1 MGKGGGSAS
10 TPVVLSDNL
19 KNKQFLRVVDLI
31 GEGQIEGPVGELRG
45 ILINNTP
52 VESSNGTINI
62 KGVTVDWRAGI
73 QSQEPLNGFDDI
85 ENEESVGVLV
95 KFDEPVTRT
104 VSDVDVDRIRFTVGV
119 NQLVYTDSEGNQGNT
134 SVSMSLQ
141 VFENG
146 GWATK
151 KVVDITG
158 KTTAAYLESHVI
170 DAPTTKP
177 FQIRVVRNTADST
190 SDRLINPT
198 VWSSYTELTNAR
210 LSYPNSAVVGIV
222 IDRSQF
228 AETPTRTYHIRG
240 VMMKVPDNYDP
251 KTRTY
256 TGIWTGNFKIAYTN
270 NPAWIFYDLVTNER
284 YGMGKR
290 MGSFGVDKF
299 AMYAIGQYCDAKVP
313 DGFGGEEPRFVCN
326 AYITEQ
332 RKAYDVLSDLAS
344 VFRAMPIWDD
354 LQYTCVQDR
363 PTDKEWTYT
372 NASVIDGVFSRS
384 SSALKARHTAIEVSW
399 INPDNG
405 WKTEVEYVADD
416 ELIQRFGYNVS
427 KVTAFGC
434 TSRGQAHRVGL
445 WILETEKLETK
456 TIKFSVAMEG
466 LNSQAGDIIEIAD
479 NDFAA
484 SKVGGRVVSFDGT
497 RITLDAPV
505 EIAAGENASFS
516 YLSANGKFEKIAI
529 SGHPEPDVIVL
540 GLPPNGLQKWGVF
553 SISKASLSTQLYRVS
568 SIAGPDDGKYSIVAV
583 QHEPQKEAIVDEGAS
598 FEGIPSTGAT
608 VRVPG
613 IEKLRIAS
621 IADSTLAQAR
631 AIWETATV
639 NRSISFDVRV
649 LRDGREVTSG
659 STQEFEYTFNGLE
672 VGAYEVAVRARDE
685 RGMLGDESSVD
696 MIIGAPAAPSRVD
709 IIEGFLQL
717 TLTPHIT
724 APQTFATQFEFWF
737 AGETP
742 IPNINDIET
751 TAARLGRGT
760 FWVKDALKAAH
771 KYYFYVRSV
780 NEWGKSEFI
789 EAAGT
794 PSADAGGILDS
805 ILDDFLQSNA
815 GQQLT
820 GQIESI
826 TDAEIENALANDA
839 DIYRRRLVDGQ
850 NSASITEIRQ
860 VALDTESAFAEFKQ
874 EVQVTLD
881 DQQAIIQTKA
891 TTMFDSTGGSAT
903 YSVNAGITYNGNY
916 YDAGMVIGL
925 ETSGDTVKSQIGFN
939 ADTLIVTSGQNG
951 AKFSPFAIVNGQVII
966 NETIIGNATIKFAKI
981 ADDIRST
988 NWIHGSTGWNLPKSG
1003 NAEFNNV
1010 TVRGTVYAT
1019 AGKFNGTIESNDGY
1033 FGGTVYARK
1042 IIGDVVQ
1049 GAHLKG
1055 YITSTGL
1062 VTGTVTER
1070 VPSGVLWS
1078 VFSFDSADFDRTLII
1093 NGDVTWGFTYGG
1105 NDLGVYVNGV
1115 NLLNFVTGGSSTP
1128 ANTVGGVSFNIPG
1141 TLIGGRDVLS
1151 IKYNNFSGGSSNIPP
1166 LFNATVLV
1174 CKKGSGGILVGP
1186 NNATPP

>member
-10 TPVVLSDNL
+10 TPTVIPDNL

-31 GEGQIEGPVGELRG
+31 GEGQIEGPVGGLKG
-45 ILINNTP
+45 IRINDTP
-52 VESSNGTINI
+52 VESSTGTVNI
-62 KGVTVDWRAGI
+62 KGVTVEWKAGT
-73 QSQEPLNGFDDI
+73 QAQEPLVGFDDI
-85 ENEESVGVLV
+85 ENEESVGVAV

-119 NQLVYTDSEGNQGNT
+119 SQLVYTDDQGNQGNT
-134 SVSMSLQ
+134 AVNMSLQ
-141 VFENG
+141 LFENG
-146 GWATK
+146 SWVTK
-151 KVVDITG
+151 KVVDISG
-158 KTTAAYLESHVI
+158 KTTATYLESHII
-170 DAPTTKP
+170 DAPSVKP

-190 SDRLINPT
+190 SDRLLNGT
-198 VWSSYTELTNAR
+198 VWSSYTELTSAR

-240 VMMKVPDNYDP
+240 LMVKVPDNYDP
-251 KTRTY
+251 VTRTY

-270 NPAWIFYDLVTNER
+270 NPAWIFYDIVTNDR

-290 MGSFGVDKF
+290 LGSFGVNKF
-299 AMYAIGQYCDAKVP
+299 DMYAIAQYCDAMVP
-313 DGFGGEEPRFVCN
+313 DGFGGEEPRFTLN

-332 RKAYDVLSDLAS
+332 RKAYDVLADLAS
-344 VFRAMPIWDD
+344 VFRAMPVWNG
-354 LQYTCVQDR
+354 LEYTCIQDR

-372 NASVIDGVFSRS
+372 NASVIGGKFSRS

-405 WKTEVEYVADD
+405 WKSEVEYVADD

-434 TSRGQAHRVGL
+434 TSRGQAHRVGK

-466 LNSQAGDIIEIAD
+466 LNSMPGDIIEIAD
-479 NDFAA
+479 NDHAVA
-484 SKVGGRVVSFDGT
+484 KVGGRVVSFSGT

-505 EIAAGENASFS
+505 EIATGEVASFS
-516 YLSANGKFEKIAI
+516 YLSANGRFEKIAI
-529 SGHPEPDVIVL
+529 SGHPEPDVIIL
-540 GLPPNGLQKWGVF
+540 GSVPNGLQKWGVF
-553 SISKASLSTQLYRVS
+553 SVSKSSLSTQLYRVS
-568 SIAGPDDGKYSIVAV
+568 TIAGPDEGIYSIIAV
-583 QHEPQKEAIVDEGAS
+583 QHEPQKEAIVDEGAN
-598 FEGIPSTGAT
+598 FEGIPSTGAS

-621 IADSTLAQAR
+621 VPDSTLMQAR
-631 AIWETATV
+631 ALWETATI
-639 NRSISFDVRV
+639 NRSITFDVRV
-649 LRDGREVTSG
+649 LRDGREVSSGNTS
-659 STQEFEYTFNGLE
+659 EFQYDFNGLE
-672 VGAYEVAVRARDE
+672 SGAYEVAVRGRDM
-685 RGMLGDESSVD
+685 RGMLGDESAVD

-751 TAARLGRGT
+751 TATRLGRGT

-771 KYYFYVRSV
+771 KYYFYIRSV

-794 PSADAGGILDS
+794 PSADAGGILDT

-820 GQIESI
+820 GQIETIS
-826 TDAEIENALANDA
+826 DAVIENAIANDA
-839 DIYRRRLVDGQ
+839 DIYRRRLVDGK

-860 VALDTESAFAEFKQ
+860 VALDTNSAFAEFKQ

-925 ETSGDTVKSQIGFN
+925 ETSGSTVKSQIGFN
-939 ADTLIVTSGQNG
+939 ADAFILTSGLNG
-951 AKFSPFAIVNGQVII
+951 AKYSPFAVVNGQVFIREAII
-966 NETIIGNATIKFAKI
+966 ADASITNAKIGGYIQSNDWNGSDIGWHINKNGNAT
-981 ADDIRST
+981 
-988 NWIHGSTGWNLPKSG
+988 
-1003 NAEFNNV
+1003 FNNV

-1019 AGKFNGTIESNDGY
+1019 AGTFSGRIESQDGY
-1033 FGGTVYARK
+1033 FGGTVYANK
-1042 IIGDVVQ
+1042 IEGDVLDLYPNFSKQ
-1049 GAHLKG
+1049 
-1055 YITSTGL
+1055 YS
-1062 VTGTVTER
+1062 GTLAGNTTNDFPLFTIKREALTKRVVAIGRSVLFASLR
-1070 VPSGVLWS
+1070 VPQANHSIYILVDGNIAQTITPIS
-1078 VFSFDSADFDRTLII
+1078 SPGSNESDI
-1093 NGDVTWGFTYGG
+1093 DVTIASGSGTSLISIRIQLLGAQQSTYTISCSGEIFMLKKS
-1105 NDLGVYVNGV
+1105 D
-1115 NLLNFVTGGSSTP
+1115 
-1128 ANTVGGVSFNIPG
+1128 
-1141 TLIGGRDVLS
+1141 S
-1151 IKYNNFSGGSSNIPP
+1151 IKP
-1166 LFNATVLV
+1166 V
-1174 CKKGSGGILVGP
+1174 
-1186 NNATPP
+1186 